1 MEGCYVP
8 RMPANGWPQ
17 PVAEPN
23 KTDPDYWLR
32 QAEGASRIGS
42 KMGYYFLGKALN
54 AIMPAL
60 HMLCGGLSSVMT
72 MLDLLSEAIAKGIA
86 ASVQIGEY
94 MVRFVRAAMR
104 FTVGGGQSGAH
115 CCRSD
120 GVVLA
125 LCFGFDVVTGHN
137 RRAVCGCPSGL
148 I

>member
-104 FTVGGGQSGAH
+104 FTVGVAKVGLTVADLTASFLRYVLGLMLSQVTTAA
-115 CCRSD
+115 RS
-120 GVVLA
+120 
-125 LCFGFDVVTGHN
+125 
-137 RRAVCGCPSGL
+137 AVARL
-148 I
+148 V